1 MIFNLFYFY
10 RNMWLI
16 IGQWSWENFFMYVW
30 DGDFVNDNR
39 IFQDMQFWLF
49 NDQIY
54 FFFMVRQ
61 EDVIVYKFD
70 GNKYK

>member
-1 MIFNLFYFY
+1 
-10 RNMWLI
+10 
-16 IGQWSWENFFMYVW
+16 MYVW

-70 GNKYK
+70 GNKDK